1 MMIQCQVS
9 TEEIECVEGIECDEG
24 VECDEEKG
32 KESNDLL
39 RDAWKKAL
47 DKKVSASMK
56 KLRTKNKL
64 NRQKIRRM
72 RKKIESLEGLT
83 RSLKNKK

>member
-1 MMIQCQVS
+1 MKMMIQCQVS

-24 VECDEEKG
+24 VECDEEKDCTL
-32 KESNDLL
+32 KESNNLL

-64 NRQKIRRM
+64 NRQK
-72 RKKIESLEGLT
+72 KGE
-83 RSLKNKK
+83 